1 MNLGLSFAVVAPICI
16 YILLGIFGKKMKWI
30 GEKGINETNKLIYYL
45 FFPTIIFVNIY
56 ESSPEEVFDWELI
69 LFLLGMFALLYLALV
84 IMVPVFI
91 KEKPVQGSVIQGIFR
106 GNQILYAIP
115 VLTTI
120 YGEGNIGVA
129 AATITVLVPFIN
141 ILVVVILEAKRGTK
155 TNFKK
160 LLLGILKNPIIIGAI
175 LGVLVKLAD
184 IKLPQVLEKVIF
196 QMSKV
201 ITPIALVLLGAGLHF
216 GKIKKDK
223 GYLLFVCITKLVIV
237 PLVFVALGYLVGFRE
252 IKLATIFIL
261 SAVPTAVSSYVLAKE
276 MESDGELAGEIIAFT
291 SVFSIFTIFLW
302 MVLLT
307 GIGLII

>member
-1 MNLGLSFAVVAPICI
+1 MDLGLSFAVVAPICI

-30 GEKGINETNKLIYYL
+30 GEKGINETNKLLYYL
-45 FFPTIIFVNIY
+45 FFPTIIFVNFY
-56 ESSPEEVFDWELI
+56 FASSEEVFDWNLI
-69 LFLLGMFALLYLALV
+69 LFLLGMFALLFIVLV
-84 IMVPVFI
+84 ITVPLFI
-91 KEKPVQGSVIQGIFR
+91 KERPVQGSVIQGIFR

-129 AATITVLVPFIN
+129 AAAITVIVPFIN
-141 ILVVVILEAKRGTK
+141 ILVVVILEAKRGGK
-155 TNFKK
+155 TNFEK
-160 LLLGILKNPIIIGAI
+160 LLIGILKNPIIIGAL
-175 LGVLVKLAD
+175 LGVFVKVLD
-184 IKLPQVLEKVIF
+184 IKLPTVVEDVIV

-201 ITPIALVLLGAGLHF
+201 ITPIALVLLGAGLLF

-223 GYLLFVCITKLVIV
+223 VILLFVCIVKLIIV
-237 PLVFVALGYLVGFRE
+237 PLVFVGAGYLAGFRE
-252 IKLATIFIL
+252 INLATIFIL

-302 MVLLT
+302 MLLFT
-307 GIGLII
+307 GIGWI

>member
-1 MNLGLSFAVVAPICI
+1 MDLGLSFAVVAPICI

-30 GEKGINETNKLIYYL
+30 GEKGINETNKLLYYL
-45 FFPTIIFVNIY
+45 FFPTIIFVNFY
-56 ESSPEEVFDWELI
+56 FASSEEVFDWNLI
-69 LFLLGMFALLYLALV
+69 LFLLGMFALLFIVLV
-84 IMVPVFI
+84 ITVPLFI
-91 KEKPVQGSVIQGIFR
+91 KERPVQGSVIQGIFR

-129 AATITVLVPFIN
+129 AAAITVIVPFIN
-141 ILVVVILEAKRGTK
+141 ILVVVILEAKRGGK
-155 TNFKK
+155 TNFEK
-160 LLLGILKNPIIIGAI
+160 LLIGILKNPIIIGAL
-175 LGVLVKLAD
+175 LGVFVKALD
-184 IKLPQVLEKVIF
+184 IKLPPVVEDVIV

-201 ITPIALVLLGAGLHF
+201 ITPIALVLLGAGLLF

-223 GYLLFVCITKLVIV
+223 VILLFVCIVKLIIV
-237 PLVFVALGYLVGFRE
+237 PLVFVGAGYLAGFRE
-252 IKLATIFIL
+252 INLATIFIL

-302 MVLLT
+302 MLLFT
-307 GIGLII
+307 GIGWI

>member
-1 MNLGLSFAVVAPICI
+1 MDLGLSFAVVAPICI

-30 GEKGINETNKLIYYL
+30 GEKGINETNKLLYYL
-45 FFPTIIFVNIY
+45 FFPTIIFVNFY
-56 ESSPEEVFDWELI
+56 FASSEEVFDWNLI
-69 LFLLGMFALLYLALV
+69 LFLLGMFALLFIVLV
-84 IMVPVFI
+84 ITVPLFI
-91 KEKPVQGSVIQGIFR
+91 KERPVQGSVIQGIFR

-129 AATITVLVPFIN
+129 AAAITVIVPFIN
-141 ILVVVILEAKRGTK
+141 ILVVVILEAKRGGK
-155 TNFKK
+155 TNFEK
-160 LLLGILKNPIIIGAI
+160 LLIGILKNPIIIGAL
-175 LGVLVKLAD
+175 LGVFVKVLD
-184 IKLPQVLEKVIF
+184 IKLPTVVEDVIV

-201 ITPIALVLLGAGLHF
+201 ITPIALVLLGAGLLF

-223 GYLLFVCITKLVIV
+223 VILLFVCIVKLIIV
-237 PLVFVALGYLVGFRE
+237 PLVFVGAGYLAGFRE
-252 IKLATIFIL
+252 INLATIFIL

-302 MVLLT
+302 MLLFT
-307 GIGLII
+307 GIG